1 MPCKHMYLVPRK
13 YNGLEISYSN
23 EPEPPQDPDEAIIE
37 NDLGPPL
44 ESLLSP
50 HVRLQLQAMRAEN
63 QEAQK
68 RAREAETEK
77 AFQECE
83 RELEDALKKLG
94 VIVCDKKKRQC
105 TLQYFQSAVAGLKN
119 TMLDVQ
125 GVNAVGAGRKCQ

>member
-1 MPCKHMYLVPRK
+1 MYLVPRK

-23 EPEPPQDPDEAIIE
+23 EPEPPQDPDEAVIE
-37 NDLGPPL
+37 NDFGPPL
-44 ESLLSP
+44 ENLLSP

-83 RELEDALKKLG
+83 RELEDPWKKLG
-94 VIVCDKKKRQC
+94 DIIRDKKKRRC
-105 TLQYFQSAVAGLKN
+105 TLQYFQSAMAGLKN

-125 GVNAVGAGRKCQ
+125 GVNAAGAGRKCQ